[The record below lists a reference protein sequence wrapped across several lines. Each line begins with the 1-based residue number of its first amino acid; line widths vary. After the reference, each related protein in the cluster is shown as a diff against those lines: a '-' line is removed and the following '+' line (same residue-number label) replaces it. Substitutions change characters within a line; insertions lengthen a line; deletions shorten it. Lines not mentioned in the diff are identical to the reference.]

1 MKNLSPREMI
11 LVSMFAALAAVGAM
25 AFRWLGAVG
34 FVPFSIVPF
43 VVVLAGCILGPRLGA
58 LSMFLY
64 AVVGIVGVPVFE
76 TAPFGT
82 PAYLFKPTFGFII
95 GFIAAAYVT
104 GRIVWGS
111 ASPGMARFLAG
122 TLAGTAA
129 LYVVGLPYL
138 YIILNFYLGGSYPVL
153 EVLKI
158 GFIPFVGW
166 DIVKAVTAAGVAR
179 AVQAR
184 LYPGEGGMQESGS

>member
-1 MKNLSPREMI
+1 MKNLSARDMV

-25 AFRWLGAVG
+25 IFRWLGAAI
-34 FVPFSIVPF
+34 VPFSIVPF
-43 VVVLAGCILGPRLGA
+43 VVVLAGCILGPRLAA

-64 AVVGIVGVPVFE
+64 MLVGLVGVPVFE

-82 PAYLFKPTFGFII
+82 PAYIVKPTFGFIV

-104 GRIVWGS
+104 GLVVHS
-111 ASPGMARFLAG
+111 SSSPGIGRYVAG
-122 TLAGTAA
+122 TLAGTVV

-138 YIILNFYLGGSYPVL
+138 YLILNFYMGQSFPVMQ
-153 EVLKI
+153 VLQI

-166 DIVKAVTAAGVAR
+166 DILKAVIAAGLAR
-179 AVQAR
+179 AVQTR
-184 LYPGEGGMQESGS
+184 LSPGKYNMQESSS